1 MNLMTATIGGLSI
14 FALVMIALAV
24 LLVVALVVWVIKTYN
39 AFISLRNNVDEAFA
53 TMDVYLKKRY
63 DLIPNFVETVKGYA
77 KHENDTLEKVM
88 KARYAAMNSSTVEQR
103 IDNENILQ
111 GALKSLFAV
120 SENYPDLK
128 ADQNFR
134 ELQNTLTTLEE
145 EIANSRKYYNGTV
158 KIYNVKRESFPS
170 NIIANIFK
178 FLKKPLYEVDNAEER
193 QNVKVEF

>member
-1 MNLMTATIGGLSI
+1 MNLMATLGVGSIVGLV
-14 FALVMIALAV
+14 FLGLAI
-24 LLVVALVVWVIKTYN
+24 LLIVGIIVWVIKTYN
-39 AFISLRNNVDEAFA
+39 AFIQLRNNADEAFS

-77 KHENDTLEKVM
+77 KHENKTLEDVM
-88 KARYAAMNSSTVEQR
+88 NARYNAMNSATVEQR

-120 SENYPDLK
+120 SENYPNLK
-128 ADQNFR
+128 ADQNFID
-134 ELQNTLTTLEE
+134 LQNTLKSLEE

-170 NIIANIFK
+170 NIIAKIFK
-178 FLKKPLYEVDNAEER
+178 FVKKPLYEVDNAEER
-193 QNVKVEF
+193 KNVKVQF

>member
-1 MNLMTATIGGLSI
+1 MNLMATLGIGSIVGLV
-14 FALVMIALAV
+14 FLGLAI
-24 LLVVALVVWVIKTYN
+24 LLIVGIIVWVIKTYN
-39 AFISLRNNVDEAFA
+39 AFIQLRNNADEAFS

-77 KHENDTLEKVM
+77 KHENKTLEDVM
-88 KARYAAMNSSTVEQR
+88 NARYNAMNSATVEQR

-120 SENYPDLK
+120 SENYPNLK
-128 ADQNFR
+128 ADQNFID
-134 ELQNTLTTLEE
+134 LQNTLKSLEE

-170 NIIANIFK
+170 NIIAKIFK
-178 FLKKPLYEVDNAEER
+178 FVKKPLYEVDNAEER
-193 QNVKVEF
+193 KNVKVQF